1 MKRCKHCREYAK
13 NGVQHPGGWFCSHD
27 HAIAY
32 AIAHSAKQAAKRR
45 TRQKREDRQR
55 LERLKSLSDWLR
67 EAQAAVNRYV
77 RLRDRG
83 LPCVSCDRPDDGS
96 HQRHASHYR
105 STGNNPALR
114 FDLRNIHA
122 SCATC
127 NNQLSGNLLE
137 YRKRLI
143 GRIGQDA
150 VDLLEGPRAP
160 AKWTIE
166 QAREIRDEYRKR
178 CRELEKQIAEM

>member
-1 MKRCKHCREYAK
+1 VRKCKHCREYAK
-13 NGVQHPGGWFCSHD
+13 NGVQHPGGWFCTQA
-27 HAIAY
+27 HAIEY
-32 AIAHSAKQAAKRR
+32 AIAQAAKQAAKRR
-45 TRQKREDRQR
+45 TRQKREDRQK
-55 LERLKSLSDWLR
+55 LERLKSLSEWLK

-83 LPCVSCDRPDDGS
+83 LPCVSCDRPDDGR

-127 NNQLSGNLLE
+127 NSHLSGNLLE

-143 GRIGQDA
+143 GRIGQGA
-150 VDLLEGPRAP
+150 VDWLEGPHEP
-160 AKWTIE
+160 AKWTVE
-166 QAREIRDEYRKR
+166 QAKEIRDEYRKR
-178 CRELEKQIAEM
+178 CRELEKQVEEM

>member
-1 MKRCKHCREYAK
+1 MKRCRHCREYAK
-13 NGVQHPGGWFCSHD
+13 NGVQHPAGFFCSHD

-32 AIAHSAKQAAKRR
+32 AIAQLAKQAAKRR
-45 TRQKREDRQR
+45 AKQKREDRQR
-55 LERLKSLSDWLR
+55 LEKLKSLSGWLK

-105 STGNNPALR
+105 SVGNNPALR
-114 FDLRNIHA
+114 FDMRNIHA

-127 NNQLSGNLLE
+127 NSHLSGNLLE

-143 GRIGQDA
+143 ARIGQEA
-150 VDLLEGPRAP
+150 VEWLEGPHEP
-160 AKWTIE
+160 ARWTIE
-166 QAREIRDEYRKR
+166 QAKEIRDQYRKLSR
-178 CRELEKQIAEM
+178 DLEEQISGM